1 MPDMRIG
8 LSKERRGPRTWIRL
22 PVGMEHTIYSILP
35 SRMFRGLGIRRME
48 RRIIVIQGRHRR
60 RWLGQIWNHLG
71 NRSSPT
77 MSVFAEPEDSLE
89 WGWDTVYRLG
99 WELDVVS
106 DALER
111 AETGEMGAATARL
124 SQLVAVGGMASQFPM
139 LTPTDWESVEWTVR
153 HLGFRRRADGRY
165 ELTNPH
171 EMFDVPKGVQG
182 AYVEELK
189 RKAREA
195 VARYRTHAFL
205 ESVFIRRVLCR
216 HLKVYEN
223 HPRAWA
229 LLSDDFERF
238 LKRVSRRAY
247 PILGVESWGRQR
259 DRLGRYSIGLP
270 GVEVHE
276 SYSANAADSKWYFA
290 AFRTLARRHPRAMF
304 HCSIE
309 VPESVLTRLHPN
321 VF

>member
-1 MPDMRIG
+1 M
-8 LSKERRGPRTWIRL
+8 
-22 PVGMEHTIYSILP
+22 
-35 SRMFRGLGIRRME
+35 
-48 RRIIVIQGRHRR
+48 IQGRHRP

-71 NRSSPT
+71 NRSTPT
-77 MSVFAEPEDSLE
+77 MAVFAESGDSLE
-89 WGWDTVYRLG
+89 WGWDTVYPLG

-111 AETGEMGAATARL
+111 AETGEMGAATAHL
-124 SQLVAVGGMASQFPM
+124 SQLVAVGGMACRFPM

-171 EMFDVPKGVQG
+171 GMFDVPKGVQG
-182 AYVEELK
+182 ASVEELK
-189 RKAREA
+189 RKARVA
-195 VARYRTHAFL
+195 VARYRTYVIL
-205 ESVFIRRVLCR
+205 ENMFVRRVLCR

-238 LKRVSRRAY
+238 LKRVSRGGY
-247 PILGVESWGRQR
+247 PIFGVESWGRQR
-259 DRLGRYSIGLP
+259 DLLGRYFIGLL

-276 SYSANAADSKWYFA
+276 LYSANAADPRWYFA
-290 AFRTLARRHPRAMF
+290 AFRMLARRHPRAMF
-304 HCSIE
+304 HCSID
-309 VPESVLTRLHPN
+309 VPKSVLTRFHPN
-321 VF
+321 AFGGAPDGSGDVA